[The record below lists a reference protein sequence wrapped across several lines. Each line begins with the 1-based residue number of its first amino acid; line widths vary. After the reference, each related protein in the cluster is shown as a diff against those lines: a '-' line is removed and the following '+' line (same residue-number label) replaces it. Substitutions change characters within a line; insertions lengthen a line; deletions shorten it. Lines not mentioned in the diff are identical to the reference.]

1 MDIEKRTDEITEQIY
16 AGYGSGTGVLFGI
29 PSSLRDAVR
38 AVVKIVLRV
47 EYKEGLK
54 EGVTRFAW
62 WKELLLWEVRPAIF
76 SGPGKGKTFRPPLL
90 ICSNLLSLTTTLM
103 CASTRN

>member
-1 MDIEKRTDEITEQIY
+1 MLGEKMDIEKRTDEITEQIY
-16 AGYGSGTGVLFGI
+16 AGYGSGTGILFGI

-38 AVVKIVLRV
+38 AVVKVVVRV

-62 WKELLLWEVRPAIF
+62 WKEGVQYV
-76 SGPGKGKTFRPPLL
+76 GTTGKTLKQALEDIDNDR
-90 ICSNLLSLTTTLM
+90 
-103 CASTRN
+103 

>member
-16 AGYGSGTGVLFGI
+16 NGFGSSTGVLFGI
-29 PSSLRDAVR
+29 PSNLRGAVR
-38 AVVKIVLRV
+38 AVVKLVTRV

-62 WKELLLWEVRPAIF
+62 WKEGTQYV
-76 SGPGKGKTFRPPLL
+76 GTTGKTLKQAL
-90 ICSNLLSLTTTLM
+90 EEIDKGE
-103 CASTRN
+103 